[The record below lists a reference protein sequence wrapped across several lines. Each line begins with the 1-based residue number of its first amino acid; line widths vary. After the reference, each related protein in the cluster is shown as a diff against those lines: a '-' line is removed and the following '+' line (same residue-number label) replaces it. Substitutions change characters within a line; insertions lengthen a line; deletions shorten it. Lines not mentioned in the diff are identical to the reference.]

1 MIAYLYLAMLDSL
14 VDRCQPSEWEALRMA
29 FQIETVEGEWPYFR
43 FENACG
49 DDIQIHLGQVSPM
62 DTEEVSQLAE
72 TYLLAA
78 HSQYCA
84 TD

>member
-1 MIAYLYLAMLDSL
+1 MLDSL

-43 FENACG
+43 FENARG
-49 DDIQIHLGQVSPM
+49 DDIQIHLGQVYPM